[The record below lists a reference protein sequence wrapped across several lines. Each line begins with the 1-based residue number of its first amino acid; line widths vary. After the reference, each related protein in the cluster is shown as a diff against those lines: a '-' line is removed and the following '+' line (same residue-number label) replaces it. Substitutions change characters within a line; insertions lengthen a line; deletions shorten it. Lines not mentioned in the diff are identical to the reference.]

1 MPARRWSDP
10 PPPAEPPASEP
21 PAAEESG
28 GGGGGGGEELWQLE
42 QVERMLHLVVK
53 VFQPQFPPY
62 LAYKHVLPR
71 PESAGGGG
79 GGGPGA
85 EQAVSYSAYCDV
97 HDPEVSEFILRNVC
111 YFCESGA
118 VQAVTAA
125 FTGQSPATL
134 PLVLAHALLASVSN
148 LKVWLNYRTIVQLLV
163 PLRAA
168 ILKYMCKFSDGDL
181 RSAASRSMSDFMWS
195 SIKDPLDA
203 PLSFDKDGLDLA
215 FKFFTSSTLTMRLA
229 GISQINNHINI
240 FNELCNGESIVEA
253 ENVGLQLANWLIQ
266 NQMVEQLFGPN
277 LHVEV
282 STVPSPGGRHWVSCE
297 GSVRSMYR
305 TIPYL
310 GPCSVLPLAA
320 NSAKYLRRHC
330 RFGSCSISVSLTA
343 SFGPFYHVS
352 YVPVLTVLPLC
363 SDREAVSRGAELPGS
378 GGPPHQ
384 RTHRADSTVC
394 PAQTLQQTGGQLA
407 GGYS

>member
-1 MPARRWSDP
+1 MVQGLLQTYIEQVKLMPGRRWSEAP
-10 PPPAEPPASEP
+10 PPEPAAAEPAVGGSGSSGTTNSGTSCDT
-21 PAAEESG
+21 ADG
-28 GGGGGGGEELWQLE
+28 GGGGDGDGDGGGGGGEGGGGEELWQLE

-71 PESAGGGG
+71 PEPSGGGG
-79 GGGPGA
+79 GGGSG
-85 EQAVSYSAYCDV
+85 EQPVPYSVYCDV

-111 YFCESGA
+111 YFCESGG
-118 VQAVTAA
+118 VQAATAA
-125 FTGQSPATL
+125 FAGQSPATL

-282 STVPSPGGRHWVSCE
+282 SLVTCHITLSILLIPNSCL
-297 GSVRSMYR
+297 SN
-305 TIPYL
+305 T
-310 GPCSVLPLAA
+310 
-320 NSAKYLRRHC
+320 
-330 RFGSCSISVSLTA
+330 
-343 SFGPFYHVS
+343 SF
-352 YVPVLTVLPLC
+352 
-363 SDREAVSRGAELPGS
+363 
-378 GGPPHQ
+378 
-384 RTHRADSTVC
+384 
-394 PAQTLQQTGGQLA
+394 
-407 GGYS
+407 